1 MEVSSM
7 PQMVVCGDCGHLLY
21 RGTELKTAD
30 EIIQQNAGVCPSCKK
45 KLAFKIE
52 DVTISPMED

>member
-1 MEVSSM
+1 MEVRSM
-7 PQMVVCGDCGHLLY
+7 PQAVVCGGCGHLLY
-21 RGTELKTAD
+21 RGTELKTPD